1 MTGPRRLGA
10 VDLRDEWL
18 GHALSTQPADRPAA
32 EAAIT
37 LLYERLGRPAPA
49 FTWVDSPGAALA
61 RVPPGVPVQ
70 AFGTMRSQAG
80 LSIAQR
86 LATLVA
92 DLRAGLDDGVGHA
105 WAPGWTRHPD
115 NPIDSV
121 VRAALLG
128 IVRDG
133 ICTPIRL
140 ALPLADRLTWYGQH
154 DAYWIAHYDA
164 WHRVGGR
171 TFGGRIGELA
181 PWAQL
186 ARSCGWWWPLEDRC
200 VIAERPLSIR
210 LRDGRLHSDTGPAV
224 TFPDGWSVYALG
236 GFVVP
241 EWVVTGPTPEL
252 IENEPNV
259 EVRRLAIE
267 RLGWDRYIETAGL
280 RLVATAPDP
289 GNPGFDLKLYD
300 LPRTPLGYTPR
311 VLLAVNGSVERDG
324 TRRRYGLGVPH
335 FLDDPVAA
343 AAWTY
348 GLSACHYSQL
358 ARRT

>member
-1 MTGPRRLGA
+1 MTGPRRPGA
-10 VDLRDEWL
+10 ADLHDEWL
-18 GHALSTQPADRPAA
+18 GHALSTRPADRPAA

-37 LLYERLGRPAPA
+37 LLYEQLDCPAPA
-49 FTWVDSPGAALA
+49 FTWVGSPSAALA
-61 RVPPGVPVQ
+61 RVPPGVPLQ
-70 AFGTMRSQAG
+70 AFSRMRSHRD
-80 LSIAQR
+80 LSLAQR
-86 LATLVA
+86 LATHVSG
-92 DLRAGLDDGVGHA
+92 LRARLDAGAGREQASSGRSGDPLDA
-105 WAPGWTRHPD
+105 A
-115 NPIDSV
+115 
-121 VRAALLG
+121 VRDPLRAV
-128 IVRDG
+128 VRDG
-133 ICTPIRL
+133 ICAPIRL
-140 ALPLADRLTWYGQH
+140 ALPLAGRLTWYGQH

-164 WHRVGGR
+164 RHRAGGQ

-200 VIAERPLSIR
+200 VIAERPVSIR
-210 LRDGRLHSDTGPAV
+210 LRDGRLHSGTGPAV
-224 TFPDGWSVYALG
+224 TFPDGWSVYALD

-267 RLGWDRYIETAGL
+267 RLGWDRYLETAGL
-280 RLVATAPDP
+280 RLVARAPDP
-289 GNPGFDLKLYD
+289 GNPGADLELYD

-311 VLLAVNGSVERDG
+311 VLLAVNGSLERDG

-348 GLSACHYSQL
+348 GLSACHYAQL